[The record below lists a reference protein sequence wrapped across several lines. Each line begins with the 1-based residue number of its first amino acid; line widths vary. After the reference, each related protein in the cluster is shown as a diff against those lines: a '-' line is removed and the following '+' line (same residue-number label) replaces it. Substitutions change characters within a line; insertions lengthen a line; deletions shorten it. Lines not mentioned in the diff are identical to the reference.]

1 MHKLVSLISIAA
13 TFAASA
19 AFAGAAE
26 QNPNYPQREPST
38 QPSGKM
44 DHHKM
49 AEAQE
54 FASLDQNRDGRLS
67 REEIPAD
74 NPVAAQFEKLDVNK
88 DGGLSK
94 REFAK
99 YHE

>member
-1 MHKLVSLISIAA
+1 MHKFFSAISIAA
-13 TFAASA
+13 TFAGPA

-26 QNPNYPQREPST
+26 QNPKYPHHEPST

-44 DHHKM
+44 EHRKM
-49 AEAQE
+49 AEDEE
-54 FASLDQNRDGRLS
+54 FASLDRNRDGRLA
-67 REEIPAD
+67 REEIPVD
-74 NPVAAQFEKLDVNK
+74 NPVAAQFEQLDVNK

-99 YHE
+99 YRE